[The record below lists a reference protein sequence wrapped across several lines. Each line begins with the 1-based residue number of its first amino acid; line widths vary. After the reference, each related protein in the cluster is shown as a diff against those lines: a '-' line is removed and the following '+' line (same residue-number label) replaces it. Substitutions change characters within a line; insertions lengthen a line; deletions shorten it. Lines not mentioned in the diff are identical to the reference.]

1 MIYVAPYILASHGRL
16 HGGDDPVALL
26 ILGLTICVIMAVI
39 WWDLRK

>member
-1 MIYVAPYILASHGRL
+1 MIYVAPFILASHGRL
-16 HGGDDPVALL
+16 HGGDDPVAFL

>member
-1 MIYVAPYILASHGRL
+1 MIYAAPFILASHGRL

-39 WWDLRK
+39 WWDCRK

>member
-16 HGGDDPVALL
+16 HGDGDPVALIFIL
-26 ILGLTICVIMAVI
+26 IVLIILTAVM